1 MDLSSSP
8 SNNNLT
14 LQDISTIYKEDF
26 IDLTSVSQKFKKKHT
41 CISISDNIIL
51 IGKIHDFD
59 IWMDSKT
66 NIMLIAFPNSPIK
79 SWYKIKRIEE
89 LNKFINYFTDVQNY
103 NETVNIFINYFDF
116 NNLIRY
122 LYTNNFVKNIC
133 INLKDID
140 NKKIDI
146 ELLDNLINEMDNNF
160 YIKTKYSNSILNF
173 KKTNK
178 HILINIKFQKL
189 LLRNRYETI
198 NISVPSDVDI
208 ILSKYNII
216 KFDDAISNNLNKEII
231 DLCFELN
238 DKVYLKKLLE
248 IIISNNKDDDEIKKY
263 ISEKIAE
270 QEINDI
276 FIKMDRDK
284 IFKSFE
290 NSMDILLQTIY
301 ERTLDY
307 QNNMLYI
314 NEKIKLKIK
323 EIINKK
329 II

>member
-1 MDLSSSP
+1 M
-8 SNNNLT
+8 
-14 LQDISTIYKEDF
+14 
-26 IDLTSVSQKFKKKHT
+26 
-41 CISISDNIIL
+41 
-51 IGKIHDFD
+51 
-59 IWMDSKT
+59 
-66 NIMLIAFPNSPIK
+66 
-79 SWYKIKRIEE
+79 
-89 LNKFINYFTDVQNY
+89 
-103 NETVNIFINYFDF
+103 FINYFDF

-198 NISVPSDVDI
+198 NNFVPSDVDI

-231 DLCFELN
+231 DFQTFIQDNMKEQFP
-238 DKVYLKKLLE
+238 
-248 IIISNNKDDDEIKKY
+248 KDDFGVIV
-263 ISEKIAE
+263 
-270 QEINDI
+270 
-276 FIKMDRDK
+276 
-284 IFKSFE
+284 E
-290 NSMDILLQTIY
+290 NSNGKEI
-301 ERTLDY
+301 LDY
-307 QNNMLYI
+307 LVSKGFRNCGYDGDAKNNSFYLGV
-314 NEKIKLKIK
+314 KSSP
-323 EIINKK
+323 
-329 II
+329 